1 MSRPTTP
8 STPVRP
14 PRSERRLTLESI
26 ASLPTQV
33 PSDRSTPPPPLPSSS
48 PVSSEES
55 EPQTPKTA
63 TTPTSRPKLANRKS
77 TSWIK
82 RKPVPST
89 PEDLSLSLESAAL
102 PSSKSFDSSLIAITR
117 LSREEQ
123 PPRYIL
129 PVDVPVPLPVFAQDQ
144 PEAGPSSSSASQ
156 TSQID
161 FSASRPPSYA
171 NENHQAPR
179 PIITASIPT
188 SENHQTSHDELYFD
202 PTAGLGG
209 HQSPTFT
216 LQSSDELS
224 CYAEETQTEPKTLAR
239 ALWKWGWICPLLWI
253 IGMCIMWIPLK
264 PIEEESDPEKAQKLE
279 EMIVILRKAE
289 MKYAKRCAYGTLG
302 FSVLLMTII
311 VIAIV
316 LSKVLE

>member
-14 PRSERRLTLESI
+14 PRSDRRLTLESI
-26 ASLPTQV
+26 ASVSSQV
-33 PSDRSTPPPPLPSSS
+33 PTDHSTPPPALPASS
-48 PVSSEES
+48 PASSEENQ
-55 EPQTPKTA
+55 PQTPKTP
-63 TTPTSRPKLANRKS
+63 TTPTSRPKLANRES
-77 TSWIK
+77 TSSIK

-89 PEDLSLSLESAAL
+89 PEDLSPSMELAGL
-102 PSSKSFDSSLIAITR
+102 PSSKSFDSPLITTIR
-117 LSREEQ
+117 SSRDEQ

-129 PVDVPVPLPVFAQDQ
+129 PVDLPLPIAESIQNH
-144 PEAGPSSSSASQ
+144 PEAGPSSSSSP
-156 TSQID
+156 SEDEQID

-171 NENHQAPR
+171 NDIHQAR
-179 PIITASIPT
+179 PIITAST
-188 SENHQTSHDELYFD
+188 STSRNHQTSHEELYFD

-216 LQSSDELS
+216 LQSSDELP

-264 PIEEESDPEKAQKLE
+264 PVEEESDPEKAQKLE
-279 EMIVILRKAE
+279 EMIVILRKTE

-302 FSVLLMTII
+302 FSALLITII

-316 LSKVLE
+316 LSKVLK